1 MHTQPTQWTL
11 LEQLAPETIREPH
24 YWASQDAFYTKLFF
38 KNQERYLVLIYRNK
52 HRKLGKMRRQR
63 KIFQT
68 IQQDKTSEKE
78 PNTMAINN
86 LAISNLPDKEFRV
99 MFIKMLAKRRRE
111 MKEYNENFSKNG
123 ENIKKN
129 QSVQKNTIT

>member
-1 MHTQPTQWTL
+1 
-11 LEQLAPETIREPH
+11 
-24 YWASQDAFYTKLFF
+24 
-38 KNQERYLVLIYRNK
+38 
-52 HRKLGKMRRQR
+52 MRRQR

-78 PNTMAINN
+78 PNIMAISN
-86 LAISNLPDKEFRV
+86 LAISNLPDKEFRI

>member
-24 YWASQDAFYTKLFF
+24 YWASQDTFYTKLFF

-63 KIFQT
+63 KVFQT

-78 PNTMAINN
+78 PNTMAI
-86 LAISNLPDKEFRV
+86 SNLPDKEFRV
-99 MFIKMLAKRRRE
+99 MFIKMLDKHRRE
-111 MKEYNENFSKNG
+111 MRSTMRTSAKMVK
-123 ENIKKN
+123 
-129 QSVQKNTIT
+129 T